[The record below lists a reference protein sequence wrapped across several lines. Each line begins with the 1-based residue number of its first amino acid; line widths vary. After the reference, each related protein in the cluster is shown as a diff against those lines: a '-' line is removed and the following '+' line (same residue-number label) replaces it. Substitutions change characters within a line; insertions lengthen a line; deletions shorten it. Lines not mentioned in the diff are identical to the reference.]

1 MKSTLPTLIL
11 TALVITACAPQ
22 MQWTPTSDAK
32 LSLRMAEAK
41 CNFEKEKSAPTY
53 DMHHSALGT
62 AAMQVSIFEACMRAE
77 GFIPVPKD
85 NVGVSSSQSNAIKMA
100 TGAGLQI
107 GRGKLCKLDTSQLE
121 GKVRGAIP
129 AYASTEAT
137 AQEALATFDRT
148 IQSTMHSPLAVDCD
162 TVARENAL
170 YLGNMIRVG
179 F

>member
-1 MKSTLPTLIL
+1 MKTTLPAILL
-11 TALVITACAPQ
+11 TALTITACASQ

-41 CNFEKEKSAPTY
+41 CRFEAEKSAPTY
-53 DMHHSALGT
+53 DMHHSAFGT
-62 AAMQVSIFEACMRAE
+62 AGMQMSIFDACMRAE

-85 NVGVSSSQSNAIKMA
+85 NVGVSSSQSNAMKMA

-121 GKVRGAIP
+121 SKVRGAIP
-129 AYASTEAT
+129 SYASTEAT
-137 AQEALATFDRT
+137 GKEALAAFDTT
-148 IQSTMHSPLAVDCD
+148 IQSTMHSPLAVDCE
-162 TVARENAL
+162 TVARENAI
-170 YLGNMIRVG
+170 YLGNMMRVG